1 MGDPWDAAY
10 EDELHVSQ
18 EIADLVEEACD
29 ARSSSSDLEE
39 EELQQKCWWIAM
51 LEGALADLHYTW
63 PTIQRQKLL
72 RVMSA
77 CSGCSAESEVMK
89 DYPGTWTEIQALQFL
104 QGSSGTSA
112 C

>member
-1 MGDPWDAAY
+1 MGDSWDAAY

-63 PTIQRQKLL
+63 PTIQKLL
-72 RVMSA
+72 GPSLH
-77 CSGCSAESEVMK
+77 G
-89 DYPGTWTEIQALQFL
+89 ALAVGHCPL
-104 QGSSGTSA
+104 GHKLLDHDKA
-112 C
+112 MD